1 MKAIDASNAAGA
13 VDPSSMSP
21 ESESES
27 LEDKAARNAFPS
39 LAILPYVPAT
49 SFRPASKYGIEPIL
63 RSFSRSLFS
72 SSRTERK
79 THVGASSGERGTA
92 EGSGL
97 PEPGVCT
104 YTNIAGPYNASS
116 LHFRGHACVQPATCF
131 NFVWPTLSYSHT
143 NSSGQL
149 TVHFQ
154 WLLLQ
159 YKAPQQR
166 YSAWTTSPP
175 LPLGTK
181 TGADTLTGTFKKRE
195 SSAETPPTST
205 AKSAGCFPPRA
216 DR

>member
-116 LHFRGHACVQPATCF
+116 LHFRGHVF
-131 NFVWPTLSYSHT
+131 MRPTSD
-143 NSSGQL
+143 
-149 TVHFQ
+149 
-154 WLLLQ
+154 LLQ
-159 YKAPQQR
+159 LCLADAIVLPDKLIRAA
-166 YSAWTTSPP
+166 YSA
-175 LPLGTK
+175 LPGTLVPAQ
-181 TGADTLTGTFKKRE
+181 GAAVSVVF
-195 SSAETPPTST
+195 
-205 AKSAGCFPPRA
+205 
-216 DR
+216 